1 MGPDMAG
8 VRAELS
14 TLATSTSA
22 TKSISATAIDSGVQT
37 VTIVQG
43 KAASPELAIGR
54 AALEGEADPAA
65 SEVLAGPEASGVSEV
80 LAASGG
86 PVVSE
91 VLAGQAAPAA

>member
-1 MGPDMAG
+1 M
-8 VRAELS
+8 
-14 TLATSTSA
+14 
-22 TKSISATAIDSGVQT
+22 KSISATAIDSGVRT

-80 LAASGG
+80 LGASEAPAGPAAWGDWAG
-86 PVVSE
+86 LAVSE
-91 VLAGQAAPAA
+91 VLAGPEASVA

>member
-22 TKSISATAIDSGVQT
+22 TKSISATAIGSGVQT

-43 KAASPELAIGR
+43 KAASPELAIGPV
-54 AALEGEADPAA
+54 ALEAVAAPAA
-65 SEVLAGPEASGVSEV
+65 SEGLAGPAASAVPEVLGASGAPAGPEA
-80 LAASGG
+80 
-86 PVVSE
+86 
-91 VLAGQAAPAA
+91 